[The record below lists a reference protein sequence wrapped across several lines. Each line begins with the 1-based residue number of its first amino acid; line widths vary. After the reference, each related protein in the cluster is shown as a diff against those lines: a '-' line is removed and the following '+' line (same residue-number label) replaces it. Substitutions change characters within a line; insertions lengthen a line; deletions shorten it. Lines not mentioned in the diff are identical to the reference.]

1 MRFKTRRQLSI
12 ESLDPRILLAADAAM
27 LSEVSAAPPDDHD
40 NILGCFVDDV
50 LQGQNHLSQGTA
62 KSAHVQQ
69 ASWPDLI
76 DLPIGFEPEGIELGR
91 GHDFFAGA
99 FSFSSF
105 LGPLAGQ
112 THPTSPFAGAIY
124 KGDLHTGKG
133 EILVEPTGRP
143 IAGLSYDA
151 RTDNIYAAVGDSTTL
166 GGDRT
171 NAGVV
176 IYNGTSGDKVGEII
190 FGDGIGVNDILVTKS
205 AVFATDSFSTQSE
218 IYKIPL
224 ENGGRLPS
232 LPVFE
237 IVELTEPGVAR
248 LNGLVGSFDGNDLVV
263 INDDSGL
270 LYHVDTESGAATV
283 IDVQGEQTT
292 FKSGDG
298 LYLSGRTLY
307 IMQNQVSSPDELGK
321 IAVVQLSGD
330 LSKGTFVKDIV
341 SGDFRTPTTITGF
354 GDSIYAINSH
364 VLFNG
369 SSEDVIF
376 NSGTVQSEIVKVPTI
391 TTRAY
396 NGSGGRSPSLGGA
409 SVAVVDFAPDLDGD
423 TDVDGDD
430 FLIWQANF
438 DSGGAASSAPV
449 ASSSSLDRL
458 DSTTSRSKAVD
469 ETFAELDLVSA
480 RWTKRS
486 LRDELVD
493 ELTLLK

>member
-1 MRFKTRRQLSI
+1 MSLQSRRQLKFEGL
-12 ESLDPRILLAADAAM
+12 ESRMLLAADVTALADFPAT
-27 LSEVSAAPPDDHD
+27 SSNGHEDIQA
-40 NILGCFVDDV
+40 CFADDV
-50 LQGQNHLSQGTA
+50 AHGQKHQSNKAARYSDADKDLR
-62 KSAHVQQ
+62 
-69 ASWPDLI
+69 PDTI
-76 DLPIGFEPEGIELGR
+76 SLPVGFEPEGIELGR

-112 THPTSPFAGAIY
+112 THPTSAYAGAIY

-166 GGDRT
+166 GGDNT

-224 ENGGRLPS
+224 ENSGRLPS

-237 IVELTEPGVAR
+237 IVELTGPGLGPR

-263 INDDSGL
+263 INDASGL

-283 IDVQGEQTT
+283 IDVQGEQST
-292 FKSGDG
+292 FVSGDG

-307 IMQNQVSSPDELGK
+307 IMQNQASTGGPGK

-341 SGDFRTPTTITGF
+341 SDDFKTPTTIIGF

-369 SSEDVIF
+369 TPEDVIF
-376 NSGTVQSEIVKVPTI
+376 SESGTVQSEIVKVH
-391 TTRAY
+391 
-396 NGSGGRSPSLGGA
+396 
-409 SVAVVDFAPDLDGD
+409 
-423 TDVDGDD
+423 
-430 FLIWQANF
+430 
-438 DSGGAASSAPV
+438 
-449 ASSSSLDRL
+449 
-458 DSTTSRSKAVD
+458 K
-469 ETFAELDLVSA
+469 
-480 RWTKRS
+480 
-486 LRDELVD
+486 
-493 ELTLLK
+493 